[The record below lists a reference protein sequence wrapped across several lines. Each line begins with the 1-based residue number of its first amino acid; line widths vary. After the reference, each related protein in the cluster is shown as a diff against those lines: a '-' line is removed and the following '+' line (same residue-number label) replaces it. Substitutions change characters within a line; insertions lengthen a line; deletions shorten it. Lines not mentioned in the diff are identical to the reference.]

1 MSCRVPIAICHDQG
15 TDRVLLATVRNKRT
29 KVGLNLTGCTSTF
42 VIRLGKYDGTLVAS
56 YTQANQ
62 VNISQAANGIL
73 SVLIPNSLS
82 LDPKKEYFADWCYTL
97 GGIVTRIATYLISVD
112 GKAATS

>member
-1 MSCRVPIAICHDQG
+1 V
-15 TDRVLLATVRNKRT
+15 
-29 KVGLNLTGCTSTF
+29 NL
-42 VIRLGKYDGTLVAS
+42 
-56 YTQANQ
+56 
-62 VNISQAANGIL
+62 SQAADGIL